1 MFTLDNASAQG
12 SPIFSDVVKI
22 KVIGVGGA
30 GGNVVS
36 KMVSDGVTGCEFVII
51 NTDRPAL
58 DVAAADVKL
67 QIGEKL
73 TSGRGAGS
81 DPLIGRR
88 STEESRNS
96 IIKIFEDADLV
107 FITAGMGGG
116 TGTGAVPVIADI
128 ARECG
133 VLSIGV
139 VTTPFKFEGARKSRI
154 AADGIDA
161 LKSKVDTLVVIPNE
175 KLREVAPKNVSLANA
190 FGIADGVLKQAVIN
204 IADLLRSTS
213 YINLDFADLRTILK
227 NAGNAHMGVGEAT
240 GSDKI
245 AAASQAA
252 TASALM
258 GTSVAGARRILIK
271 VVGSPDITMEDVEQ
285 VVGTVQDYAH
295 PDSNIIFGVDFE
307 DDRKDSIRVVV
318 IAADYVDDPARAD
331 GSPAAYRQEPE
342 VGTGSA
348 YDYANSAPSSDWG
361 SLLDDLLK

>member
-1 MFTLDNASAQG
+1 MFTLDDVSESFAPVFN
-12 SPIFSDVVKI
+12 DVVRI

-36 KMVSDGVTGCEFVII
+36 KMVSEGVTGCEFVII
-51 NTDRPAL
+51 NTDKPAL
-58 DVAAADVKL
+58 DVTAANVKL

-73 TSGRGAGS
+73 TNGRGAGS
-81 DPLIGRR
+81 DPLVGRR
-88 STEESRNS
+88 SAEESRNS

-116 TGTGAVPVIADI
+116 TGTGAAPVVADI
-128 ARECG
+128 ARECN

-139 VTTPFKFEGARKSRI
+139 VTTPFKFEGARKARI
-154 AADGIDA
+154 ADEGIEA

-175 KLREVAPKNVSLANA
+175 KLREVAPKKVSLANA
-190 FGIADGVLKQAVIN
+190 FGIADGVLKQAVVN

-240 GSDKI
+240 GNDKI

-252 TASALM
+252 ISSALM
-258 GTSVAGARRILIK
+258 GTSVSGARRILIK
-271 VVGSPDITMEDVEQ
+271 VVGSMDITMEDVEQ

-307 DDRKDSIRVVV
+307 ETWKDSIRVVV
-318 IAADYVDDPARAD
+318 IA
-331 GSPAAYRQEPE
+331 
-342 VGTGSA
+342 T
-348 YDYANSAPSSDWG
+348 DYAENDTEYPEPPLIAPQTNSDSDGTDNINPSG
-361 SLLDDLLK
+361 ELEKLLGENWW